1 MQLGASGYLFN
12 VLTITPAFPQGLV
25 SDNFGMWVLSLVVL
39 IYVASGGLRAVAYVD
54 TLQCVL
60 LWLGIV
66 MVGVIALDAVG
77 GWRALT
83 MAMASL
89 ANSSVGY
96 WGTTQGSRSAA
107 VTTTLTS
114 RSLA

>member
-77 GWRALT
+77 WRALT

-96 WGTTQGSRSAA
+96 WGRRKGSRSAA